1 MTLPQ
6 LGTRAIA
13 SYNQLNRDVAAFNYV
28 LRVAKPSGACNAHT
42 LFTLNGLFNRANRL
56 FRRHADLPHFV
67 QVSLVTTMSQA
78 DLAILVAQLTAA
90 CLAFEE
96 RYAHL
101 TEAGRKQAKALRM
114 LDTPTER

>member
-6 LGTRAIA
+6 LGNRCIA
-13 SYNQLNRDVAAFNYV
+13 SYNRLNRDLAAFNYV

-42 LFTLNGLFNRANRL
+42 LFTLNGLFIRANRL
-56 FRRHADLPHFV
+56 FRRHADLPRFIH
-67 QVSLVTTMSQA
+67 VSLDSPMSQA
-78 DLAILVAQLTAA
+78 DLAIQVAQLTSA

-101 TEAGRKQAKALRM
+101 TVA
-114 LDTPTER
+114 

>member
-1 MTLPQ
+1 MTLPE
-6 LGTRAIA
+6 LGNHSID
-13 SYNQLNRDVAAFNYV
+13 SYNRLNRDLAAFNYV
-28 LRVAKPSGACNAHT
+28 LRVAKPSGACHAHT

-56 FRRHADLPHFV
+56 FHRHADLPRFTHV
-67 QVSLVTTMSQA
+67 DIGSPMSQA

-101 TEAGRKQAKALRM
+101 TEEGQAREAARRKLEQLK
-114 LDTPTER
+114 D